1 VISLDSPDWASLQHA
16 YGNASDIPA
25 LLRQLETVPAAEGN
39 SEPWFSLWSALA
51 HQGDVYT
58 ASFAAV
64 PHVVRVLATSPS
76 SASFTYFQFP
86 AWVEICRQR
95 HNLTVPDELSASY
108 FTALEK
114 LGHLVCAASSSDWD
128 FEFLRVAL
136 SAMAISKGSALTAEA
151 LLQLDEVSAEEFL
164 APRR

>member
-1 VISLDSPDWASLQHA
+1 MHPIFPLCFDSLKTLP
-16 YGNASDIPA
+16 
-25 LLRQLETVPAAEGN
+25 EAEGS

-76 SASFTYFQFP
+76 SASSTCFQFP
-86 AWVEICRQR
+86 VWVQICRQR
-95 HNLTVPDELSASY
+95 HNLTVPEELSASY

-136 SAMAISKGSALTAEA
+136 SAMAISKGSALMAEA
-151 LLQLDEVSAEEFL
+151 LLELDEVSAEEFL